1 MSAYNGDKTSTRQL
15 CWSIGRYTLSIEQT
29 AKSHLYIL
37 YFCLF
42 EKMKKYD
49 HVHKKKITQGW
60 VNFFFSDVKF
70 FSVKSKLPCEQRVLS
85 CMAFNVYAVLRVA
98 SLLVGFFTPW

>member
-15 CWSIGRYTLSIEQT
+15 CWSVRRYTLSIEQT
-29 AKSHLYIL
+29 AQSHLYIL

-49 HVHKKKITQGW
+49 QGW
-60 VNFFFSDVKF
+60 VNFFQNDQGWVNF
-70 FSVKSKLPCEQRVLS
+70 FQ
-85 CMAFNVYAVLRVA
+85 NYTLRTEG
-98 SLLVGFFTPW
+98 SLLHGF